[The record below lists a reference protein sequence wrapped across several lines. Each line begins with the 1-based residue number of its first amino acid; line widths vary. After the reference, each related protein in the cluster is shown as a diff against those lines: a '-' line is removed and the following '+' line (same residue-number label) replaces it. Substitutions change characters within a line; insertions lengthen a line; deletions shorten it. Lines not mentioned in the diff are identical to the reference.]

1 MPQAPKRRALTGCRR
16 RKSKHQ
22 ATPNKCWLHLGARQA
37 GQMRTIQSV
46 MAMTSLFCMSLNQL
60 RAVILAAGTVVTAQ
74 ADLAIL
80 DAAFNSVMVT
90 LITFLGLLQTTHVAD
105 TVLFDIPFHEE
116 AAPQQ
121 YTRSKILR
129 LADLNDVQALQMT
142 VRSCVPMATSLTR
155 CQS

>member
-1 MPQAPKRRALTGCRR
+1 MPQAPKRHALTGCRR

-22 ATPNKCWLHLGARQA
+22 ATPNKRWLHLGAHQA

-46 MAMTSLFCMSLNQL
+46 MATTSLFCMSLNQL
-60 RAVILAAGTVVTAQ
+60 HAVILAAGTVVTAQ

-80 DAAFNSVMVT
+80 DAAFDSVLVT
-90 LITFLGLLQTTHVAD
+90 LIAFLGLLQTTHVAD
-105 TVLFDIPFHEE
+105 AVLFDTPFHEE

-121 YTRSKILR
+121 YTRSKILL
-129 LADLNDVQALQMT
+129 LADINDDQALQMT
-142 VRSCVPMATSLTR
+142 VRLCVLIATSLTR

>member
-1 MPQAPKRRALTGCRR
+1 
-16 RKSKHQ
+16 
-22 ATPNKCWLHLGARQA
+22 
-37 GQMRTIQSV
+37 
-46 MAMTSLFCMSLNQL
+46 MSLNQL

-116 AAPQQ
+116 AAAP
-121 YTRSKILR
+121 YASYVRCSPHHHGS
-129 LADLNDVQALQMT
+129 LNDTLHIYYY
-142 VRSCVPMATSLTR
+142 
-155 CQS
+155 